1 MSGLLNNPNLK
12 KQPKTD
18 PLDRGQD
25 IKPKN
30 TFTTDDL
37 KSNNGKPS
45 KPGKSVTDSVT
56 FYANVRINN
65 HIKNKA
71 EALSGIGLYK
81 SQKDAIDN
89 ALDYLIYSLDA
100 EDKRKFTFQLDI
112 LESRDARTRGK

>member
-89 ALDYLIYSLDA
+89 ALDYLIDSLDA

>member
-45 KPGKSVTDSVT
+45 KLGKSVADSVT

-89 ALDYLIYSLDA
+89 ALDYLIDSLDA

-112 LESRDARTRGK
+112 LESRDTRTRGK

>member
-12 KQPKTD
+12 KQKKTD

-37 KSNNGKPS
+37 NSKNNKPLEQ
-45 KPGKSVTDSVT
+45 KRHVADSVT

-71 EALSGIGLYK
+71 EALSGIGLYR

-89 ALDYLIYSLDA
+89 ALDYLVDSLDT
-100 EDKRKFTFQLDI
+100 EDKRKFNFQLDI
-112 LESRDARTRGK
+112 LESRDARIKGK

>member
-30 TFTTDDL
+30 IFTTNDL
-37 KSNNGKPS
+37 KSNNGKSS
-45 KPGKSVTDSVT
+45 KLKKSVADSVT

-89 ALDYLIYSLDA
+89 ALDYLIDSLDA

-112 LESRDARTRGK
+112 LESRDARTKGN

>member
-12 KQPKTD
+12 KQVKTD

-37 KSNNGKPS
+37 KNNKVKPL
-45 KPGKSVTDSVT
+45 KLEKSVADSVT

-89 ALDYLIYSLDA
+89 ALDYLIDSLDA

-112 LESRDARTRGK
+112 LESRDARTKGK

>member
-1 MSGLLNNPNLK
+1 MSGLLRNPNLSKSK
-12 KQPKTD
+12 KAD
-18 PLDRGQD
+18 PLDRGKD

-37 KSNNGKPS
+37 QVKPTNILP
-45 KPGKSVTDSVT
+45 KGQTDSIT

-71 EALSGIGLYK
+71 EALSGIGLYR

-89 ALDYLIYSLDA
+89 ALDYLIDSLDA
-100 EDKRKFTFQLDI
+100 EDKRKFKFQLDI
-112 LESRDARTRGK
+112 LEERDVRSKNN

>member
-37 KSNNGKPS
+37 KSNNGKQP
-45 KPGKSVTDSVT
+45 KLGKSVADSVT

-89 ALDYLIYSLDA
+89 ALDYLIDSLDA

>member
-45 KPGKSVTDSVT
+45 KPGKGVADSVT

-89 ALDYLIYSLDA
+89 ALDYLIDSLDA

>member
-1 MSGLLNNPNLK
+1 MKYLAEWLVNRNERIIKQSQSK

-45 KPGKSVTDSVT
+45 KPGKSVADSVT
-56 FYANVRINN
+56 FMLTLESTTILRT
-65 HIKNKA
+65 
-71 EALSGIGLYK
+71 
-81 SQKDAIDN
+81 
-89 ALDYLIYSLDA
+89 
-100 EDKRKFTFQLDI
+100 KRKLY
-112 LESRDARTRGK
+112 LELVYINLKKMPLITH